1 MAGQNTGGQRFAG
14 DDGKADPRVA
24 AILAG
29 YAVGREPEQT
39 ALIALAG
46 TRLLIPL
53 VERDAGPEPTTRR
66 AACPA
71 DPRPGDDRPADAVLA
86 DACHADSHPAG
97 TCGSSGSSP
106 GREMAFPTLIGRD
119 GRPALLAF
127 TSLDALTRWRADA
140 RPVPALATQVWETA
154 VADSCAVVIDVAG
167 PVPIAVDG
175 ARLGAL
181 ARGEPPPAPQDDPD
195 VHAQVAE
202 ALAGQPAI
210 AGAELAAGGEGT
222 DLAIR
227 LMVRPGTA
235 PFPHVRRA
243 DVQRA
248 AETIAARLA
257 GRLRRGIEVWAPP
270 CGARSPRPPVT
281 PRAAAL
287 VCAAAGLLVGGYV
300 TVLIERVPA
309 SRTISG
315 SFGELARHPLGECP
329 RCAAG
334 LRAADIVPL
343 LGWARTGGLCRDC
356 GEPFGAWHPA
366 AELLT
371 ATVFALMGLRF
382 GLSPVLPAYLYLAAV
397 AVALAFIDVAH
408 RRLPDLLTLGSYPV
422 AFAALGAATPVA
434 RDGTSHLIHAFIGLA
449 CASACYLI
457 LALIY
462 PAGIGW
468 GDVKLSGLLGLYLGW
483 ISPTALFI
491 GLAAGFVLAALVGA
505 GLIVAGKA
513 TRRSQL
519 AFGPFM
525 LAGAVAIITGSG
537 LR

>member
-1 MAGQNTGGQRFAG
+1 M
-14 DDGKADPRVA
+14 
-24 AILAG
+24 
-29 YAVGREPEQT
+29 
-39 ALIALAG
+39 
-46 TRLLIPL
+46 
-53 VERDAGPEPTTRR
+53 
-66 AACPA
+66 
-71 DPRPGDDRPADAVLA
+71 
-86 DACHADSHPAG
+86 
-97 TCGSSGSSP
+97 
-106 GREMAFPTLIGRD
+106 
-119 GRPALLAF
+119 
-127 TSLDALTRWRADA
+127 
-140 RPVPALATQVWETA
+140 
-154 VADSCAVVIDVAG
+154 
-167 PVPIAVDG
+167 
-175 ARLGAL
+175 
-181 ARGEPPPAPQDDPD
+181 
-195 VHAQVAE
+195 
-202 ALAGQPAI
+202 
-210 AGAELAAGGEGT
+210 
-222 DLAIR
+222 
-227 LMVRPGTA
+227 
-235 PFPHVRRA
+235 
-243 DVQRA
+243 
-248 AETIAARLA
+248 
-257 GRLRRGIEVWAPP
+257 
-270 CGARSPRPPVT
+270 T

>member
-1 MAGQNTGGQRFAG
+1 M
-14 DDGKADPRVA
+14 
-24 AILAG
+24 
-29 YAVGREPEQT
+29 
-39 ALIALAG
+39 
-46 TRLLIPL
+46 
-53 VERDAGPEPTTRR
+53 
-66 AACPA
+66 
-71 DPRPGDDRPADAVLA
+71 
-86 DACHADSHPAG
+86 
-97 TCGSSGSSP
+97 
-106 GREMAFPTLIGRD
+106 
-119 GRPALLAF
+119 
-127 TSLDALTRWRADA
+127 
-140 RPVPALATQVWETA
+140 
-154 VADSCAVVIDVAG
+154 
-167 PVPIAVDG
+167 
-175 ARLGAL
+175 
-181 ARGEPPPAPQDDPD
+181 
-195 VHAQVAE
+195 
-202 ALAGQPAI
+202 
-210 AGAELAAGGEGT
+210 
-222 DLAIR
+222 
-227 LMVRPGTA
+227 
-235 PFPHVRRA
+235 
-243 DVQRA
+243 
-248 AETIAARLA
+248 
-257 GRLRRGIEVWAPP
+257 
-270 CGARSPRPPVT
+270 T

-505 GLIVAGKA
+505 WPDRRGEGDPQVPARVRPVHAGRRGRDHHRQRPPVAA
-513 TRRSQL
+513 PNRIPARR
-519 AFGPFM
+519 P
-525 LAGAVAIITGSG
+525 VGSG
-537 LR
+537 ACFAGLPRVNRTGARSWPSARGSPQECG